1 MFDEFLE
8 DYKYNWKMADK
19 QYMEERYRE
28 SLSPKQREKAKRS
41 STTSLLLRIKWAL
54 ENLKLRMEAARFPE
68 ILAMAMVVFSISL
81 ILLIVSWGWNIL
93 ASETTLYRWSIALY
107 LVSGLL
113 VLNLMPMLMC
123 HKVTHKNLIDS
134 SPLFRY
140 CLTHASCNFF
150 VKTID
155 SDTSKEI

>member
-54 ENLKLRMEAARFPE
+54 E
-68 ILAMAMVVFSISL
+68 I
-81 ILLIVSWGWNIL
+81 
-93 ASETTLYRWSIALY
+93 
-107 LVSGLL
+107 
-113 VLNLMPMLMC
+113 
-123 HKVTHKNLIDS
+123 
-134 SPLFRY
+134 
-140 CLTHASCNFF
+140 
-150 VKTID
+150 
-155 SDTSKEI
+155 

>member
-93 ASETTLYRWSIALY
+93 APETTLYRWS
-107 LVSGLL
+107 
-113 VLNLMPMLMC
+113 MPSTPSKDM
-123 HKVTHKNLIDS
+123 
-134 SPLFRY
+134 
-140 CLTHASCNFF
+140 FF
-150 VKTID
+150 VIPILVQNLFAFFLPRFCRLTQSQNKILLYIRIFLKYRT
-155 SDTSKEI
+155 T

>member
-81 ILLIVSWGWNIL
+81 ILLIVSWEKRTTPFCL
-93 ASETTLYRWSIALY
+93 RAET
-107 LVSGLL
+107 
-113 VLNLMPMLMC
+113 
-123 HKVTHKNLIDS
+123 
-134 SPLFRY
+134 
-140 CLTHASCNFF
+140 
-150 VKTID
+150 
-155 SDTSKEI
+155 

>member
-81 ILLIVSWGWNIL
+81 ILLIGSWGWNIL
-93 ASETTLYRWSIALY
+93 ASETTLYRWSMALY

-113 VLNLMPMLMC
+113 VLNLMPMLMYG
-123 HKVTHKNLIDS
+123 KEASNRKQEID
-134 SPLFRY
+134 RQHY
-140 CLTHASCNFF
+140 
-150 VKTID
+150 TIPNQRPKD
-155 SDTSKEI
+155 KHCGKI

>member
-1 MFDEFLE
+1 
-8 DYKYNWKMADK
+8 
-19 QYMEERYRE
+19 MEKRYRE

-113 VLNLMPMLMC
+113 VLNLMPST
-123 HKVTHKNLIDS
+123 VAYN
-134 SPLFRY
+134 RY
-140 CLTHASCNFF
+140 
-150 VKTID
+150 
-155 SDTSKEI
+155 